1 MKKGILFCLSIA
13 TAVFFAACGDDPS
26 SSNNAN
32 PAQENI
38 LPEESEKVEVSSSS
52 VKVVPASSAEISV
65 SKPTIPL
72 YTVEKGTMVDERDCR
87 TYKTITIGTQTWM
100 AENLKFEYKV
110 DGKTYGNSC
119 NPDSCET
126 FGRHYTWAAAMDSAV
141 VFTNDSE
148 NCGYGVTCSPTYP
161 VPGICPEGWHIPDST
176 EWVEFYKILNEDPHA
191 MLAEDF
197 IRSKSAIRKGLVA
210 TNASGFSA
218 LYETLSLVAGHTASG
233 AFFWSSTEYITSRA
247 YYWHVSESEARLDN
261 NKICDKGTGMAVR
274 CIKDFGTVVTPSS
287 SCAEE
292 PPVSSVENPVDTP
305 VVKPPVENLLVDNRD
320 GQTYKTV
327 TIGSQTWMAENL
339 NYDYRVDD
347 RSYGSYCYSDDC
359 KIYGR
364 YYKWDVAQNVC
375 PKGWHLPNKM
385 EWEALYK
392 AIGEDPYAMQ
402 ATGYWNEATN
412 ASGFSALPGGYSFYG
427 SSRNFGSRACFWGS
441 SRYGSHAAYGW
452 KLDADY
458 ANHDIHEDSDALSVR
473 CLKNEEVSSSSVII
487 KSSSSSQAVK
497 SSSSK
502 DKGDRMFYLPTL
514 IQACAYANLGNAR
527 FIECKSPNAIDC
539 LQKINGCNFDAVEYC
554 GCWESED
561 AYIYYRNKDKGQIR

>member
-1 MKKGILFCLSIA
+1 MLKVKKGILFCLSIA

-148 NCGYGVTCSPTYP
+148 NCGYGVICSPTYP

-191 MLAEDF
+191 MQAEDF

-218 LYETLSLVAGHTASG
+218 LYETLSLVSGHSVSG
-233 AFFWSSTEYITSRA
+233 AFFWSSTEYAKSSA
-247 YYWHVSESEARLDN
+247 YFWHVSESEARLDN
-261 NKICDKGTGMAVR
+261 NKLYDKKTGMAVR

-292 PPVSSVENPVDTP
+292 PPVSNVENPVDTP

-320 GQTYKTV
+320 SQTYKTV

-339 NYDYRVDD
+339 RFDYEQTASFYDYEYYRMVRWDETKEYYYTWAAAMD
-347 RSYGSYCYSDDC
+347 SAGVYSKDGVGCGVGVICKPSYPVQG
-359 KIYGR
+359 I
-364 YYKWDVAQNVC
+364 C
-375 PKGWHLPNKM
+375 PKGWHLPDTT
-385 EWEALYK
+385 EWNTLYK
-392 AIGEDPYAMQ
+392 SVGQRPQVMTYANGFDASFAGYIDRHGVTGEGGFAYFWSSIG
-402 ATGYWNEATN
+402 TGYDGDAYFWYINGKTS
-412 ASGFSALPGGYSFYG
+412 ASIRHGNYAYDNKSFG
-427 SSRNFGSRACFWGS
+427 M
-441 SRYGSHAAYGW
+441 
-452 KLDADY
+452 
-458 ANHDIHEDSDALSVR
+458 SVR
-473 CLKNEEVSSSSVII
+473 CLK
-487 KSSSSSQAVK
+487 
-497 SSSSK
+497 
-502 DKGDRMFYLPTL
+502 D
-514 IQACAYANLGNAR
+514 
-527 FIECKSPNAIDC
+527 
-539 LQKINGCNFDAVEYC
+539 
-554 GCWESED
+554 
-561 AYIYYRNKDKGQIR
+561 

>member
-1 MKKGILFCLSIA
+1 MLKVKKGILFCLSIA
-13 TAVFFAACGDDPS
+13 TAGFFVACDDDPS
-26 SSNNAN
+26 SPNGAN

-65 SKPTIPL
+65 SKPTIPS

-110 DGKTYGNSC
+110 DGVTYGNFC

-148 NCGYGVTCSPTYP
+148 NCGYGVICSPTYP

-191 MLAEDF
+191 MQAEDF

-218 LYETLSLVAGHTASG
+218 LYETLSLVSGHSVSG
-233 AFFWSSTEYITSRA
+233 AFFWSSTEYAKSSA
-247 YYWHVSESEARLDN
+247 YFWHVSESEARLDN
-261 NKICDKGTGMAVR
+261 NKLYDKKTGMAVR

-292 PPVSSVENPVDTP
+292 PPVSSVENPVDT
-305 VVKPPVENLLVDNRD
+305 
-320 GQTYKTV
+320 
-327 TIGSQTWMAENL
+327 
-339 NYDYRVDD
+339 
-347 RSYGSYCYSDDC
+347 
-359 KIYGR
+359 
-364 YYKWDVAQNVC
+364 
-375 PKGWHLPNKM
+375 
-385 EWEALYK
+385 
-392 AIGEDPYAMQ
+392 
-402 ATGYWNEATN
+402 
-412 ASGFSALPGGYSFYG
+412 
-427 SSRNFGSRACFWGS
+427 
-441 SRYGSHAAYGW
+441 
-452 KLDADY
+452 
-458 ANHDIHEDSDALSVR
+458 
-473 CLKNEEVSSSSVII
+473 VSSTII

-502 DKGDRMFYLPTL
+502 KSSKDKGDRMFYLPTL
-514 IQACAYANLGNAR
+514 IPACASASLGNAR
-527 FIECKSPNAIDC
+527 FIECKSPNDVQC
-539 LQKINGCNFDAVEYC
+539 LKKINGCNFAAVEYC

-561 AYIYYRNKDKGQIR
+561 AYIYYRNKDKGLNR